1 MKVFLNTNVL
11 VSAVATRGLCAD
23 LLREVL
29 NSHQIVI
36 SPSLLKELESVLREK
51 IGVPEAEISV
61 YIDLLIQDA
70 VSADPTV
77 DLEINIKDLGD
88 IKVLTAAV
96 LGGAELFVTG
106 EKELIDLGEIQSL
119 HIVSPRIFWERLQS
133 GF

>member
-133 GF
+133 GS